1 MKQIIEG
8 KTYNTETAELIGTEH
23 NGHHHG
29 DFRRKS
35 ESLYKTAKGNFFLHG
50 IGGAMTEYAED
61 YGASRSG
68 GSKLIPMSE
77 QEAFKWAQLNLHTS
91 TTEKY
96 FSQHIEEA

>member
-8 KTYNTETAELIGTEH
+8 KAYNTETAELIGTDH

-29 DFRRKS
+29 DFRKKS

-50 IGGAMTEYAED
+50 IGGAMTEYGED
-61 YGASRSG
+61 YGDGRSG

-91 TTEKY
+91 ATEEH
-96 FSQHIEEA
+96 FLHLIEEA

>member
-8 KTYNTETAELIGTEH
+8 KAYNTETAELIGGDH

-29 DFRRKS
+29 DFRQKS
-35 ESLYKTAKGNFFLHG
+35 ETLYKTAKGNFFLHG
-50 IGGAMTEYAED
+50 IGGAMTEYGED
-61 YGASRSG
+61 YGDGRSR
-68 GSKLIPMSE
+68 GSKLIPMNE
-77 QEAFKWAQLNLHTS
+77 QEAFEWAQLNLTTD

>member
-8 KTYNTETAELIGTEH
+8 KSYNTETAALIGSYD

-29 DFRRKS
+29 DFRKKS

-50 IGGAMTEYAED
+50 IGGAMTEYGED
-61 YGASRSG
+61 WGNSRGG

-77 QEAFKWAQLNLHTS
+77 HAAFEWAQRHLDAATI
-91 TTEKY
+91 EKC
-96 FSQHIEEA
+96 FSQYIEEA

>member
-8 KTYNTETAELIGTEH
+8 KAYNTETAELIGTEH
-23 NGHHHG
+23 NGHH
-29 DFRRKS
+29 DFRKKS

-50 IGGAMTEYAED
+50 IGGAMTEYGED
-61 YGASRSG
+61 YGDGRSG

-77 QEAFKWAQLNLHTS
+77 QEAFKWAQLNLQTDI
-91 TTEKY
+91 TEKY

>member
-8 KTYNTETAELIGTEH
+8 KTYNTETAELIGSYD
-23 NGHHHG
+23 NGHYAN
-29 DFRRKS
+29 DFRQKS
-35 ESLYKTAKGNFFLHG
+35 ELLYKTAKGNFFLHG
-50 IGGAMTEYAED
+50 IGGAMTEYGKD
-61 YGASRSG
+61 CGYGRDG

-77 QEAFKWAQLNLHTS
+77 QEAFEWAQLHLQTD

>member
-8 KTYNTETAELIGTEH
+8 KAYNTETAELIGTEH

-61 YGASRSG
+61 YGDGRSG

-77 QEAFKWAQLNLHTS
+77 KEAFKWAQLNLDADI
-91 TTEKY
+91 TEKH